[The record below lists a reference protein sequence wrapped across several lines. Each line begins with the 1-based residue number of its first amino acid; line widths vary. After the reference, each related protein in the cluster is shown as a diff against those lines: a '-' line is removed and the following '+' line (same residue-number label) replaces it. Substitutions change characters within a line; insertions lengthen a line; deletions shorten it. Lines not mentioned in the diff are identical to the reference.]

1 MSATE
6 EPGTGAGRPD
16 GPDAELTTVGQD
28 SAGEQLGRT
37 DWTVPT
43 MDDMRAKIDARS
55 ATAAGQSELD
65 ELSGAG
71 RQQAMTADERDKAA
85 QERLAAIRAAMKDG

>member
-1 MSATE
+1 MSTPE
-6 EPGTGAGRPD
+6 AGRPD

-28 SAGEQLGRT
+28 GGDSLGRT

-55 ATAAGQSELD
+55 ATAAGQAELD
-65 ELSGAG
+65 QLSTEG
-71 RQQAMTADERDKAA
+71 RRQSRTTEDRDRAA
-85 QERLAAIRAAMKDG
+85 QDRLAAIRAAMRDD

>member
-1 MSATE
+1 MPTS
-6 EPGTGAGRPD
+6 EPAPDAGGPD

-28 SAGEQLGRT
+28 SAHPDLGRT

-55 ATAAGQSELD
+55 AVAAGQSELD
-65 ELSGAG
+65 QLSGAG
-71 RQQAMTADERDKAA
+71 QQRALTAEERDKAA
-85 QERLAAIRAAMKDG
+85 QDRLAAIRASLNDG

>member
-1 MSATE
+1 MSTPPA
-6 EPGTGAGRPD
+6 AGSPD

-28 SAGEQLGRT
+28 SSGEQLGRS

-55 ATAAGQSELD
+55 AVAAGQSEL
-65 ELSGAG
+65 EQLSGPG
-71 RQQAMTADERDKAA
+71 RQQAMTAADRDKAA
-85 QERLAAIRAAMKDG
+85 QDRLAAIRASMKNS

>member
-1 MSATE
+1 MSTPEAV
-6 EPGTGAGRPD
+6 PPA
-16 GPDAELTTVGQD
+16 GQD
-28 SAGEQLGRT
+28 DLGRT

-65 ELSGAG
+65 QLSGVG
-71 RQQAMTADERDKAA
+71 RQQTRTVEERDKAA
-85 QERLAAIRAAMKDG
+85 QERLAAIRASLGTG